1 MNLNAKNGLEHIEN
15 NKEFLNTQSL
25 YNEECL
31 RISEELKKLN
41 LENERF
47 EIQLFSGIVGKLNSK
62 LYEVYID
69 ATKLVSKYGLNE
81 FSNKLIKNEK
91 LYNYFKNS
99 CSGAKKNK
107 ISFRTIKYLYEKL
120 SNEMYAAIEFIKII
134 EEYKKSNFQINNL
147 IKKRDIVSL
156 GYKDVLFYHTEEVF
170 KYIENEE
177 IKEIGY
183 RMYEEYKQHVEESRN
198 LYAEI
203 NELQQGI
210 NEKLHSSEKPSL
222 EQLKE
227 YRNRLKSEFALFL
240 KAPEETSNNL
250 KR

>member
-1 MNLNAKNGLEHIEN
+1 MDLNEKKDREILD
-15 NKEFLNTQSL
+15 TQSF
-25 YNEECL
+25 YNAECL

-47 EIQLFSGIVGKLNSK
+47 EIQLFNGLIGKLNSK

-69 ATKLVSKYGLNE
+69 ETKLVSKYGLNE
-81 FSNKLIKNEK
+81 FSNKLIKNKK

-107 ISFRTIKYLYEKL
+107 ISFRTIKYLYEKI
-120 SNEMYAAIEFIKII
+120 SNEMCAAIEFIKII

-156 GYKDVLFYHTEEVF
+156 GYKDVLFSHTEEVF

-183 RMYEEYKQHVEESRN
+183 RMYEEYKQYIEESRK
-198 LYAEI
+198 LYTEI

-210 NEKLHSSEKPSL
+210 SEKLHSSEKPSL

-227 YRNRLKSEFALFL
+227 YRNRLKSEIFLFTQ
-240 KAPEETSNNL
+240 APEETSNNL
-250 KR
+250 KK